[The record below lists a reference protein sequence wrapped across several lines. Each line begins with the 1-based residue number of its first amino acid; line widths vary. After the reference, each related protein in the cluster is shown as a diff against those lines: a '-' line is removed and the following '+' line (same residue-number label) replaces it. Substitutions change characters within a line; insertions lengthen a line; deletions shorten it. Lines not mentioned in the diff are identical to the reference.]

1 MEATKNQ
8 YELARCVIR
17 MNEERLNYKLSRSE
31 RKINQIFY
39 WVMELIFQKI
49 ENMEEGFAARKHK
62 VELVTGE
69 TSIPVGESSL
79 TEKVF
84 YIREVNVD
92 KYLNICLPE
101 KQFYAVLDDVA
112 NIFNTLPNYQS
123 TYNRKDSSTAE
134 LTIFMDT
141 PSC

>member
-8 YELARCVIR
+8 YELARCVVR
-17 MNEERLNYKLSRSE
+17 RNEERFNYKLSRSE
-31 RKINQIFY
+31 RRINQIFY

-69 TSIPVGESSL
+69 TRIPVGDSNL

-92 KYLNICLPE
+92 KYLNIRLPE
-101 KQFYAVLDDVA
+101 KQFYAVLEDVA
-112 NIFNTLPNYQS
+112 SIFNTLPNYHA
-123 TYNRKDSSTAE
+123 TYNRKDNSTAE
-134 LTIFMDT
+134 LSIFMDI
-141 PSC
+141 P